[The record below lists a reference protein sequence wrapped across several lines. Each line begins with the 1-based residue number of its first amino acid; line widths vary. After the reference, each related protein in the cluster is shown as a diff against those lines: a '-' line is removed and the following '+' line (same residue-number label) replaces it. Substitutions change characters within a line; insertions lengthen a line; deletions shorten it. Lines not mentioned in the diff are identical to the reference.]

1 MKMITE
7 ARKLELKAESDL
19 IKILYDARDR
29 SPDSFLTHPLTT
41 EDIDN
46 VIHHYL

>member
-1 MKMITE
+1 MITK
-7 ARKLELKAESDL
+7 ARKQELKAESDL

-29 SPDSFLTHPLTT
+29 SQDSILTHPLTT

-46 VIHHYL
+46 VIQHYL